1 MEFLCCDVDNFKVY
15 RNPIYKLITEPLQID
30 FRYRNRY
37 SIPARDIIPDKLL
50 HLNSWIANQDLQ
62 KVLRGV
68 REEWQKEDEIEIPG
82 IPQPRFVRELLRKW
96 REERKK
102 RQISYSN
109 IRNARFARMVKPLSH
124 IVMGL
129 PG

>member
-50 HLNSWIANQDLQ
+50 YLNSWIANQDLQ

-82 IPQPRFVRELLRKW
+82 IPQPRFVRELQDLLRKW
-96 REERKK
+96 REEREKK
-102 RQISYSN
+102 TDILLKHS
-109 IRNARFARMVKPLSH
+109 
-124 IVMGL
+124 
-129 PG
+129 